1 MRHFLFCIFF
11 ILLPII
17 SAAGQ
22 TQQENFISIE
32 NDTAS
37 FFYKFNLPDS
47 TSYDKNDSKFNF
59 GISRL
64 ITPRDTIDCYL
75 SLYVDPFK
83 GYKGY
88 GSAHLEAEDHELI
101 LFSDSLWKRSIFH
114 GFTVIRKFKECIRFK
129 VKAYSTYGDNTSPK
143 KKWYTKCLKADVV
156 YYPYE
161 KSRSTVTYSVKYKK
175 YRPWKKYGVMRL
187 DSASIAKRDKKN
199 KAKNLKM
206 IKWQEKQYQK
216 SRKEYLQNLYGKKG
230 KKLPNKHLLRKI
242 HAK

>member
-22 TQQENFISIE
+22 TRQENFISIE
-32 NDTAS
+32 KDTAS
-37 FFYKFNLPDS
+37 YFYKFNLPDS
-47 TSYDKNDSKFNF
+47 VSYDKNDPKFNF

-75 SLYVDPFK
+75 SLYADPVK
-83 GYKGY
+83 GYKGH
-88 GSAHLEAEDHELI
+88 GSAHLEAEDHELT
-101 LFSDSLWKRSIFH
+101 LFAGSLRKRSILH
-114 GFTVIRKFKECIRFK
+114 GFKVIRKFKNCIRFK
-129 VKAYSTYGDNTSPK
+129 VKAYSTYEHSQPDK
-143 KKWYTKCLKADVV
+143 KRYTKCLTADVV

-175 YRPWKKYGVMRL
+175 YRPWEKYGVMRL
-187 DSASIAKRDKKN
+187 DSASAAKRDKKN
-199 KAKNLKM
+199 KAENLKK

-216 SRKEYLQNLYGKKG
+216 SRKEYLQNLYGTRQKKVS
-230 KKLPNKHLLRKI
+230 K
-242 HAK
+242 